1 VLFARHGTGC
11 LQRRRQLSAEVVPP
25 ASACVAQCDPGPAAE
40 ASALLQVVLKRCNNV
55 DRALVESKITEFAG
69 RGYRA
74 LGLARAKGEGGELS
88 DPLSSGT
95 ALHQDS
101 QLSVI
106 SASAYPGNVAI
117 S

>member
-1 VLFARHGTGC
+1 
-11 LQRRRQLSAEVVPP
+11 
-25 ASACVAQCDPGPAAE
+25 
-40 ASALLQVVLKRCNNV
+40 VVLKRCNNV

-88 DPLSSGT
+88 APLSSGT

-101 QLSVI
+101 QLSII
-106 SASAYPGNVAI
+106 SASAYPVNFAM